1 VVIGKFKYGE
11 FHRFAKLKSH
21 QTFIVYDTSLLIIH
35 HKCNSTSSQG
45 HGISSLTLS
54 VLLHRM
60 EACKVPQWSR
70 LGRLRRTKVPN
81 SQAGAHVMCCGRL
94 VCDIRLSCQELVR
107 MRSYDLTGGWGCAAC
122 ISLVACRTDPTTAEE
137 EASHPIG

>member
-1 VVIGKFKYGE
+1 MVITQFIQEKNDQEGNRKRIINFCGLSYKFYSLGE
-11 FHRFAKLKSH
+11 YVAIL
-21 QTFIVYDTSLLIIH
+21 VYNVT
-35 HKCNSTSSQG
+35 SQG

-107 MRSYDLTGGWGCAAC
+107 MRSYDLTGGWG
-122 ISLVACRTDPTTAEE
+122 
-137 EASHPIG
+137 